1 MTPRLRRLLWVLT
14 VAVLGLFCAAG
25 YGLLATE
32 AGLRFV
38 IERVNAPGAVRLSV
52 GALRGT
58 LLGPLEAESLHV
70 ETPAVRI
77 RAARVQLDWR
87 PLALLRGRVML
98 DGVELHGV
106 EVTLLA
112 EEDAPRERRAPP
124 ALPLSL
130 GLKGAVHGL
139 TVRGGEGDTLV
150 ELTALAVDGVLH
162 TDRDITLRNVT
173 ATHPYGTLEVTG
185 RLGLRADAEVALDTR
200 WLARLPGGAVPL
212 HGAGTVRGVPSRFAV
227 DQQLQAPWR
236 GRVQAQVDL
245 EPSPFTWTAT
255 LALAPASLT
264 ALAPHWRAVGLG
276 GRLSG
281 HGAGGDL
288 ALEAELEI
296 DDPAAGPWTG
306 RAEVQHSAT
315 GWRLPGL
322 TLTQQGGPGRIDA
335 SGRFTPAGE
344 SPMELSLVWR
354 DLGWP
359 VVAPHTRSPR
369 GALDVRGRP
378 DAYTLTGDAVL
389 VQSGRPPGQA
399 RLAGRGDLGQLVL
412 ERFSADWLGG
422 QLHGQGAV
430 QWSPEAG
437 ARAEMV
443 VAGVDPGQLVPGWSG
458 RVDAQLAVVGAWGA
472 RPGWNVELRAL
483 GGLLRGQALTGGG
496 RLDWR
501 PERLVI
507 DDLTLG
513 LGKARLA
520 ATGTWAEAASDLRFD
535 AVAPDLARLLPEA
548 RGRLRASGRL
558 SGSAVA
564 PQLAAEIDGAGLG
577 WQGYRL
583 EALDARAALDMSGGG
598 ASTLRVQARGLA
610 ADELAIASLTL
621 AGEGRPA
628 GHRLHL
634 EAGLV
639 AGSVQVAAEGR
650 YADGRWQGVLRDG
663 AWRGATG
670 PWNQQQPAALAVA
683 ADGLRLDPLCG
694 AQGAAR
700 LCLSGQGDAQGLSAE
715 ASGARVPMALFNP
728 FLPRRELRVSGALD
742 GRVALAYRDG
752 LQHLQAKLR
761 AEGGD
766 LRLDLPGDEA
776 LTSAYR
782 EAVIEATGDGDGLA
796 VRASLA
802 LEGGDF
808 ARLEARL
815 PDWRPGAPFNHELS
829 VSGRAEASLRQLM
842 WISLFVPEVI
852 VPSGRLTADLAL
864 AGRLGQPVLD
874 GRLAL
879 EDGVVAIPLLG
890 IELAELR
897 LRTRGSAAG
906 RMEVLASARSG
917 PGRAAV
923 EGAVQRAEDGW
934 QADLRVQGQDFQV
947 VRLPMGEALA
957 SPDLRIGLR
966 PGLVRL
972 SGQVVVPRA
981 RVNLAEL
988 TAPVSASPDVVVI
1001 NGGAAPEAPRW
1012 LTESEVE
1019 VVLGDAVQV
1028 SGYGLEARLGGR
1040 LTVIEPARGPAI
1052 ARGEVSVREGKYEAY
1067 GQRLNVAVGR
1077 LYYANMPLGNPG
1089 IDVRAVRSMDQVT
1102 VGIVAT
1108 GRLRSAELRL
1118 YSEPPMDESQILA
1131 YLVIGRALETASREE
1146 ADLLQRAALSLGLS
1160 GGSRLTE
1167 GLAGELGVDVLEV
1180 ETSTRRQEAS
1190 VVLGKYLSPRLY
1202 VQYAVGLFETQDSLR
1217 VRYSLSEHWTLEAQ
1231 SGTRAGGDLLYTIER

>member
-1 MTPRLRRLLWVLT
+1 MTPVRRLSLIITAAL
-14 VAVLGLFCAAG
+14 LGLLFAAA

-32 AGLRFV
+32 AGLRLV
-38 IERVNAPGAVRLSV
+38 VERVNTLGAVRLSA

-70 ETPAVRI
+70 ETPAARI
-77 RAARVQLDWR
+77 RAARAQLDWR
-87 PLALLRGRVML
+87 PLALLRGRVRL
-98 DGVELHGV
+98 DGVELHGL

-112 EEDAPRERRAPP
+112 QGDVPRERRAPP

-139 TVRGGEGDTLV
+139 TVRGAEGDTLV
-150 ELTALAVDGVLH
+150 ELAALAVDGVLH
-162 TDRDITLRNVT
+162 TDLDITLRNVT
-173 ATHPYGTLEVTG
+173 ATHPHGSLEVTG

-200 WLARLPGGAVPL
+200 WLARLPGGGAPL
-212 HGAGTVRGVPSRFAV
+212 HGAGTVRGVPTRFAV

-236 GRVQAQVDL
+236 GRLQAQVDL
-245 EPSPFTWTAT
+245 EPSPFTWAAT
-255 LALAPASLT
+255 LALEPASLT
-264 ALAPHWRAVGLG
+264 TLAPHWRAVGLG
-276 GRLSG
+276 GHLSG
-281 HGAGGDL
+281 RGAGGDL
-288 ALEAELEI
+288 TLEAELEI

-306 RAEVQHSAT
+306 KAEVQHSAT

-322 TLTQQGGPGRIDA
+322 TLTQQDGPGRIDA
-335 SGRFTPAGE
+335 SGRFARTGTP
-344 SPMELSLVWR
+344 SVELSLAWR

-359 VVAPHTRSPR
+359 VAAPHTRSPR

-389 VQSGRPPGQA
+389 VQTGRPPGQV
-399 RLAGRGDLGQLVL
+399 RLAGRGDLGQLAL

-422 QLHGQGAV
+422 QLRGQGAV
-430 QWSPEAG
+430 QWSPEAS
-437 ARAEMV
+437 ARAELV
-443 VAGVDPGQLVPGWSG
+443 VAGIDPGQLAPAWSG
-458 RVDAQLAVVGAWGA
+458 RVDAQLAVAAAWGA
-472 RPGWNVELRAL
+472 QPGWRIDVHAL
-483 GGLLRGQALTGGG
+483 GGRLRGQALTGRG

-507 DDLTLG
+507 DDLALG
-513 LGKARLA
+513 LGKARIA

-548 RGRLRASGRL
+548 RGRLRASARL

-564 PQLAAEIDGAGLG
+564 PQLAAEIDGTGLG
-577 WQGYRL
+577 WQRYRL
-583 EALDARAALDMSGGG
+583 EALDARAALDMSGNG
-598 ASTLRVQARGLA
+598 ASSLRAQARGLA

-634 EAGLV
+634 EAGLA

-670 PWNQQQPAALAVA
+670 PWDQQQTAALAVA
-683 ADGLRLDPLCG
+683 ADGVRLDPLCW

-700 LCLSGQGDAQGLSAE
+700 LCLSGHGDVQGLSAE
-715 ASGARVPMALFNP
+715 ASVAGAPMALFNP

-752 LQHLQAKLR
+752 LQHLRAELR
-761 AEGGD
+761 AGHGD

-776 LTSAYR
+776 LTSTYR
-782 EAVIEATGDGDGLA
+782 EAVFEATGDDDGLA
-796 VRASLA
+796 VGASLA

-808 ARLEARL
+808 MRLEAHL
-815 PDWRPGAPFNHELS
+815 PDWRPGAVIGDELPLN
-829 VSGRAEASLRQLM
+829 GRAEASLRQLM
-842 WISLFVPEVI
+842 WISLFIPEVI
-852 VPSGRLTADLAL
+852 VPSGRLTADLTL
-864 AGRLGQPVLD
+864 TGRLGQPVLD

-879 EDGVVAIPLLG
+879 EEGVVAIPLLG
-890 IELAELR
+890 IQLAELR
-897 LRTRGSAAG
+897 LRTRGGAAG

-923 EGAVQRAEDGW
+923 EGTVQRAEDGW
-934 QADLRVQGQDFQV
+934 QADLRVQGEDFQV

-957 SPDLRIGLR
+957 SPELRIGVR
-966 PGLVRL
+966 PDRVRL
-972 SGQVVVPRA
+972 SGQLTVPRA
-981 RVNLAEL
+981 RVNLADL

-1001 NGGAAPEAPRW
+1001 NGDAAPEAPRW

-1028 SGYGLEARLGGR
+1028 SGYGLEASLGGR

-1052 ARGEVSVREGKYEAY
+1052 ARGEVRVREGKYEAY

-1089 IDVRAVRSMDQVT
+1089 IDVRAVRTVEQVT

-1118 YSEPPMDESQILA
+1118 YSEPPMDDSQILA

-1167 GLAGELGVDVLEV
+1167 DLAGELGVDVLEV
-1180 ETSTRRQEAS
+1180 ETSTQHQEAS

-1231 SGTRAGGDLLYTIER
+1231 SGARAGGDLLYTIER